1 MAADPGRLTEE
12 RVLGER
18 RVTGEGMKPV
28 AIVTGASRGI
38 GRELASGLARD
49 GFELA
54 LIARTRSDLER
65 LASDLPADGGR
76 EHSVNVIDVA
86 DADAIEAGMGD
97 VLRRHGRVDVLVNDA
112 GAYVA
117 GGLGL
122 TATEFEMMVKV
133 NLVAPFLFMKAAIP
147 AMKAQGRGHVFN
159 VASRAGKVGF
169 AGDGG
174 YVASKFGL
182 VGLSESVYREF
193 ADAGIAVTSI
203 CPGWTNTAMAVDSN
217 TPLTAEEMIQPS
229 DILETIRWL
238 LRLTPSVRVREV
250 ILECRL
256 SIA

>member
-1 MAADPGRLTEE
+1 
-12 RVLGER
+12 
-18 RVTGEGMKPV
+18 MKPV

-38 GRELASGLARD
+38 GREVASGLARD
-49 GFELA
+49 GYELA
-54 LIARTRSDLER
+54 LVARSRSDLER
-65 LASDLPADGGR
+65 LASDLPVDGGR
-76 EHSVNVIDVA
+76 THSVDVIDVS
-86 DADAIEAGMGD
+86 DPDAIQEGMAD
-97 VLRRHGRVDVLVNDA
+97 ILRHHGRVDVLVNDA

-122 TATEFEMMVKV
+122 TAAEFEMMVRV

-147 AMKAQGRGHVFN
+147 AMKAQGSGHVFN

-169 AGDGG
+169 AGDAG

-193 ADAGIAVTSI
+193 AEAGIVVTSI
-203 CPGWTNTAMAVDSN
+203 CPGWTNTVMAAESN

-229 DILETIRWL
+229 DILETVRWL
-238 LRLTPSVRVREV
+238 LRLTPPVRVREV
-250 ILECRL
+250 VLECRL